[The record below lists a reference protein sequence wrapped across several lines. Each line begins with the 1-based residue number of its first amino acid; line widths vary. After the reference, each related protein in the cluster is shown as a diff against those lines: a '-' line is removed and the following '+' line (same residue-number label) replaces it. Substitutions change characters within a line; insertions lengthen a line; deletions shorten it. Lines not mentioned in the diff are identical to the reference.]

1 MPRESAKVAT
11 PTIRVASELGQRL
24 LFAATLCWQQ
34 CCHAWLYN
42 SHLRQN
48 KLAHARL
55 HRTRKARF
63 RRPAVMMSPLWW
75 SSHAWDSHPNDRPAV
90 GRRSSTAQGSTA
102 PLPG

>member
-1 MPRESAKVAT
+1 MRQEVSKTMECRDDARALAEDT
-11 PTIRVASELGQRL
+11 FQNNQMQL
-24 LFAATLCWQQ
+24 Q

-63 RRPAVMMSPLWW
+63 RQPAVMMSPLWW